1 MTNFLLVLF
10 TAALVVLAYTQ
21 VRFFARKER
30 AFVFPDPVDLSIV
43 NAPDDMVRGWRFAV
57 VWKNTGESW
66 SRFVRQA
73 VKVDLMTR
81 RTIHHEDAQTVHG
94 RVQGKGCA

>member
-30 AFVFPDPVDLSIV
+30 AFVFPDPVNLSIV
-43 NAPDDMVRGWRFAV
+43 NAPDDMVRVAFRCGLEEHRENSNQPDA
-57 VWKNTGESW
+57 
-66 SRFVRQA
+66 
-73 VKVDLMTR
+73 LP
-81 RTIHHEDAQTVHG
+81 HHL
-94 RVQGKGCA
+94 